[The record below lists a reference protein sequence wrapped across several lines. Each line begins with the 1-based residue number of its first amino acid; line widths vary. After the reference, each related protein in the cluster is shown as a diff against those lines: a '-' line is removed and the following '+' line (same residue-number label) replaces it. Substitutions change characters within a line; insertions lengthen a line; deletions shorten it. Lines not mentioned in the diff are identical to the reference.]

1 MKKLLWLSVIIFT
14 LFVQQSCSSNAAEK
28 SEKKDSV
35 VAEIAP
41 TKGTVDKQLSAF
53 ARYISGVHD
62 AGSDSLESSEFWK
75 LHAAKT
81 DLRWR
86 LLMQNVGTPI
96 GTWVSEKNYLPKTAP
111 KTLLYPFAG
120 GDFFYANLFYPNR
133 DTVIMIGLEPVGSVF
148 DVNTVDRAKLEDYLT
163 TLDRCMFYPHK
174 LGFFRTLSMDD
185 DFAHELMNG
194 TLHTFMFYLARNGFD
209 LHYVEY
215 FNLDSEGNA
224 VAVAPGAEAKGLKI
238 GYSNKSDKQLRQLV
252 YISQDISNT
261 AIQKSPGTINY
272 LKQRGNVVS
281 FFKAASYLMYKD
293 YFSDITN
300 VVLGQSKIILQD
312 DSGMPLSAMQKGGFT
327 TEVLGEYTKTIGLF
341 SNYFQKD
348 MRAEYEA
355 KKPAKLPFTIG
366 YNAEFGECNLQLGTK
381 K

>member
-1 MKKLLWLSVIIFT
+1 MKKLLWLSVILFT
-14 LFVQQSCSSNAAEK
+14 LIAQQSCSSEASKK
-28 SEKKDSV
+28 SEKTDSV
-35 VAEIAP
+35 VSENVQ
-41 TKGTVDKQLSAF
+41 TKGSVDAQLSAF
-53 ARYISGVHD
+53 ARYIAGVHD
-62 AGSDSLESSEFWK
+62 ANNDSLEGSEFWK

-148 DVNTVDRAKLEDYLT
+148 DVNAIDRTKLEDYLT

-215 FNLDSEGNA
+215 FNLDAQGKA
-224 VAVAPGAEAKGLKI
+224 VAVEPGAEAKGLKI
-238 GYSNKSDKQLRQLV
+238 GYSNKADKQVRQLV

-261 AIQKSPGTINY
+261 ANQKSPGTINY
-272 LKQRGNVVS
+272 LKQRGKVVS

-300 VVLGQSKIILQD
+300 VVLDQSNIILQD
-312 DSGMPLSAMQKGGFT
+312 DSGMPLSAMKNGGFDA
-327 TEVLGEYTKTIGLF
+327 EVLGEYTKTIGLF